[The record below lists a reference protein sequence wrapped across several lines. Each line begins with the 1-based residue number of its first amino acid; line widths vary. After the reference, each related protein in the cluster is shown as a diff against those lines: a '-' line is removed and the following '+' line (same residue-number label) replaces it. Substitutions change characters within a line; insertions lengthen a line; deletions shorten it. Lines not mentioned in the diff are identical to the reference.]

1 MRELSVISKWKT
13 IAEEEMMELMI
24 KPPELL
30 DQGQLGYVA
39 GQKTAFSKV
48 ERLLKRKS
56 KLSDSLSEDAYE
68 LWWKAD
74 LG

>member
-1 MRELSVISKWKT
+1 LRELSVISKWRHLSEQRMT
-13 IAEEEMMELMI
+13 ELMTAS
-24 KPPELL
+24 PEHIDHAEL
-30 DQGQLGYVA
+30 DYEA

-56 KLSDSLSEDAYE
+56 RLSDSLSEDAYE

>member
-1 MRELSVISKWKT
+1 MTASPEHIDHAELDY
-13 IAEEEMMELMI
+13 E
-24 KPPELL
+24 
-30 DQGQLGYVA
+30 A

-56 KLSDSLSEDAYE
+56 RLSDSLSEDAYE

>member
-1 MRELSVISKWKT
+1 
-13 IAEEEMMELMI
+13 MMELMSVS
-24 KPPELL
+24 PEQIDHGEL
-30 DQGQLGYVA
+30 DYIA

-48 ERLLKRKS
+48 EKLLKRKS

>member
-1 MRELSVISKWKT
+1 LRELSVVSKWRHLSEQRMT
-13 IAEEEMMELMI
+13 ELMTAS
-24 KPPELL
+24 PEHI
-30 DQGQLGYVA
+30 DQGELDYEA

-56 KLSDSLSEDAYE
+56 KLSDSLSDDAYE

>member
-1 MRELSVISKWKT
+1 MSVSPEQIDHGELDYI
-13 IAEEEMMELMI
+13 
-24 KPPELL
+24 
-30 DQGQLGYVA
+30 A

-48 ERLLKRKS
+48 EKLLKRKS